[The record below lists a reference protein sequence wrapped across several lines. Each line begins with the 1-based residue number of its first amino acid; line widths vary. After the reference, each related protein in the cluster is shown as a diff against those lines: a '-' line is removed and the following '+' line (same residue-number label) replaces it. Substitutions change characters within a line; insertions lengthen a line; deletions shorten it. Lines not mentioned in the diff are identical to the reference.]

1 MLGEKAVSFS
11 SFLLALVFFVM
22 ATFMLTADYPYLR
35 SRAAQ
40 HLDEGTLHFL
50 GQVRATALG
59 AFGGYLKAE
68 LLLSIGVFFILLIGF
83 FVIRQ
88 PYGLLLALGL
98 AIMDFIP
105 IIGAGT
111 VMVPW
116 AVIALFTHN
125 YLDAIEIMVIWGI
138 IAMFRRVMEPKFVGD
153 QTGLSPIAS
162 LVSIYVGMQ
171 VAGVL
176 GMILGPILLLVLL
189 NLAGMG
195 MFRGLRLD
203 IAAAV
208 RDIAALLSQ
217 RPGADVTW
225 FQTLFWESS
234 KNLSFFFML
243 FSYFGGMISTVQRG
257 AAPRPFLKGVH
268 LHGVSRLQLL

>member
-1 MLGEKAVSFS
+1 
-11 SFLLALVFFVM
+11 
-22 ATFMLTADYPYLR
+22 
-35 SRAAQ
+35 
-40 HLDEGTLHFL
+40 
-50 GQVRATALG
+50 
-59 AFGGYLKAE
+59 
-68 LLLSIGVFFILLIGF
+68 
-83 FVIRQ
+83 
-88 PYGLLLALGL
+88 
-98 AIMDFIP
+98 MDFIP

-217 RPGADVTW
+217 RPE
-225 FQTLFWESS
+225 Q
-234 KNLSFFFML
+234 M
-243 FSYFGGMISTVQRG
+243 
-257 AAPRPFLKGVH
+257 
-268 LHGVSRLQLL
+268 